1 MSRNESVI
9 LIKALPGTVTSALDE
24 VLASQGLV
32 RAATRAIRADFT
44 PLLNEPGEP
53 LAFVLSEP
61 QAEWLACWTS
71 LALDA
76 EWEVAETLA
85 RGLQQPVLCAI
96 FAADRGMF
104 AYRYWEDGDLRAE
117 AVPLPGASA
126 LNEPGLLAEL
136 CHRGVPLALIDDLT
150 NGWTREHI
158 VLGYMHEVAHSAP
171 NGADPITT

>member
-9 LIKALPGTVTSALDE
+9 LIKAMPGAVTAVLDE
-24 VLASQGLV
+24 MLASQGLV

-71 LALDA
+71 LGLDA
-76 EWEVAETLA
+76 EWDVAERLA

-96 FAADRGMF
+96 FAANRGMF
-104 AYRYWEDGDLRAE
+104 AYRYWENGDLRAE
-117 AVPLPGASA
+117 ALPNASSV
-126 LNEPGLLAEL
+126 NEAGLLAEL
-136 CHRGVPLALIDDLT
+136 RGRGVPLALIDDLD
-150 NGWTREHI
+150 NGWAREHL
-158 VLGYMHEVAHSAP
+158 VLGYMHEVEHSAS
-171 NGADPITT
+171 NGAGPFTT